1 MFNVLMLTQDSTR
14 QTHAELKPIDEATLR
29 AADPEGQV
37 LVRISHSAMNYKDAL
52 AISGRGAIARKWP
65 MVAGIDLAGEV
76 EHSDDPAWQ
85 PGDAVVVTG
94 LGLSETHWGGLA
106 QKAWLPASWLL
117 RRPATFDARQAMGV
131 ATAGVTAALCVLR
144 LQQHGLQ
151 PGDGEVLVTGAAG
164 GVGSIALALL
174 ASLGYVA
181 VASTGRP
188 QEAAYL
194 ERLGARRLIERAS
207 LGAPGKPLQSE
218 RWAGVVDSVGSHT
231 LVNACAQTR
240 INGAVAAC
248 GLAQGADFP
257 ATVMPFILRGIT
269 LYGINSVYIDAA
281 RRAAAW
287 ALLAEHLDRDLLE
300 SMCVDIGLSEV
311 ITYAPRVL
319 AGEVRG
325 RTIVDVNR

>member
-1 MFNVLMLTQDSTR
+1 MFNVLMLTQDSQR
-14 QTHAELKPIDEATLR
+14 QTHAELKSIDEATLC

-52 AISGRGAIARKWP
+52 AVTGRGAIARKWP

-76 EHSDDPAWQ
+76 ERSDDPAWQ
-85 PGDAVVVTG
+85 PGDPVVVTG

-106 QKAWLPASWLL
+106 QKAWLPGSWLL
-117 RRPATFDARQAMGV
+117 RRPAPFDARLAMGV

-144 LQQHGLQ
+144 LQEHGLQ
-151 PGDGEVLVTGAAG
+151 PGDGEVLITGAAG

-174 ASLGYVA
+174 ASLGYA
-181 VASTGRP
+181 GVASTGRP

-194 ERLGARRLIERAS
+194 ESLGARRIVERAS
-207 LGAPGKPLQSE
+207 LAAPGKPLQSE

-231 LVNACAQTR
+231 LANACAQTR

-248 GLAQGADFP
+248 GLAQGADLP
-257 ATVMPFILRGIT
+257 ATVMPFILRGVT
-269 LYGINSVYIDAA
+269 LYGINSVYIDAQ
-281 RRAAAW
+281 RREAAW
-287 ALLAEHLDRDLLE
+287 ALLSKHLDLTLLE
-300 SMCVDIGLSEV
+300 GMCVDIGLSDV
-311 ITYAPRVL
+311 ITYAPRLL
-319 AGEVRG
+319 AGAVRG